1 MYYFVVIPEAVLGV
15 IALLL
20 LCLVWGG
27 GALISQ
33 FWTTLLYWAFFI
45 LFIPTLGLSLILYLV
60 GNDDESKN
68 PPVYKRLLSFCCA
81 YLLPFITMIIVK
93 KQIIDKYIYDETTE
107 FPIKGTVLLVLVGAV
122 ILMVVIFML
131 ISKLNVFVSIAIWGI
146 ILVASP
152 VIKDNIVEQIAKH
165 EVVSVISF
173 QGKKSKKVLEATGNY
188 YYNSGMLGD
197 ITKDQVEIINE
208 KGVAEMVNRDGVI
221 VYDYV
226 SRYDILMETGTDI
239 SELLKKD

>member
-1 MYYFVVIPEAVLGV
+1 MYYFIVIPEVVLGV

-20 LCLVWGG
+20 LCLIWGG

-60 GNDDESKN
+60 GNDEGKN

-81 YLLPFITMIIVK
+81 YLMPFITMIIVK
-93 KQIIDKYIYDETTE
+93 KQIVDKYIYDENTE
-107 FPIKGTVLLVLVGAV
+107 FPIKGTVLLALIGAIV
-122 ILMVVIFML
+122 LMVVVFML
-131 ISKLNVFVSIAIWGI
+131 MSKLNVFVSIVIWGI
-146 ILVASP
+146 ILATSP
-152 VIKDNIVEQIAKH
+152 FIKDNIVEQIAKH
-165 EVVSVISF
+165 EVISVISF
-173 QGKKSKKVLEATGNY
+173 QDKDSKEVYEATGNY

-197 ITKDQVEIINE
+197 ITKDKVEIINE
-208 KGVAEMVNRDGVI
+208 KGVAEMVNRDGVK
-221 VYDYV
+221 VYDYI
-226 SRYDILMETGTDI
+226 SRYDILLETETDI